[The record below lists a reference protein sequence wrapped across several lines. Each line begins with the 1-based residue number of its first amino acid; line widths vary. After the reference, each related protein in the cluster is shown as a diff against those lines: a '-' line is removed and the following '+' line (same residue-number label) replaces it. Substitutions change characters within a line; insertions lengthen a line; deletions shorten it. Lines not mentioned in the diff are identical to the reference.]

1 MQTSVQTSIG
11 DQRSIDTCKHHWVI
25 DAANG
30 PTSRGRCKRCG
41 DERDFFNNPEDA
53 LIPRE
58 EHAASS

>member
-1 MQTSVQTSIG
+1 MTSV
-11 DQRSIDTCKHHWVI
+11 RSRISEEQAVDTCRHHWVI

-41 DERDFFNNPEDA
+41 EERDFFNNPEDA

-58 EHAASS
+58 EHAASR